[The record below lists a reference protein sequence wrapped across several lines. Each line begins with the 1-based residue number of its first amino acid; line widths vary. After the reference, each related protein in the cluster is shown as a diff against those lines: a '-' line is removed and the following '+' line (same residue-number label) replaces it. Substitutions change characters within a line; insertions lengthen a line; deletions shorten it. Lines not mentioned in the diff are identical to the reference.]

1 MADYVELPLIDDPD
15 ALLEVGVEYAEN
27 AMPGLQL
34 RPGNPETVL
43 LEANSQIA
51 AEVVQQAAQVP
62 PVAFAYA
69 GQSLFGIPIFDA
81 VPAAATATITF
92 AADVAATM
100 IAAESM
106 LAVPHPS
113 GEGVVFT
120 LDDDVVA
127 PAGGGAVNVGVSA
140 LEAGSAANGAFGDSE
155 LVDVIDGV
163 DSVYVSEAS
172 GGVDEESDD
181 EYLDRLASALTLLAP
196 RPILPNDFAVM
207 AQQVPGVG
215 RATAIDLYQPGT
227 NDGPPGPIG
236 APLAGAAGASN
247 VPRCVTVAITD
258 ELGHAPTVVLMQAV
272 WDALNARRE
281 VNFLEYVISPKY
293 QAIDVQATVKAY
305 PGRTLADVQAACV
318 AMMQTWLDPNTYGT
332 PTTTGSS
339 SEWVADNTIRY
350 TELIDWLNRAD
361 GVNYVVAAQLRKA
374 GGVFGTADV
383 AITGV
388 AALPT
393 VGSIAI
399 TVQ

>member
-181 EYLDRLASALTLLAP
+181 EYLDRLASALTLL
-196 RPILPNDFAVM
+196 
-207 AQQVPGVG
+207 
-215 RATAIDLYQPGT
+215 
-227 NDGPPGPIG
+227 G

-258 ELGHAPTVVLMQAV
+258 ELGHAPTVTLMQAV